1 MEKTLVN
8 RMRLA
13 RQKAYERTV
22 LGVQMTDE
30 EVKATQSRINL
41 NLGDTQ
47 NTYESKKKSS
57 SIPWA
62 LASAGLTAAGFGIIP
77 TLLPAAKEII
87 TPIVQPSEETETDFT
102 VELE

>member
-13 RQKAYERTV
+13 RQKAYERSV
-22 LGVQMTDE
+22 LGIQMTDE

-47 NTYESKKKSS
+47 NTNVAAKKSS
-57 SIPWA
+57 ALPWA
-62 LASAGLTAAGFGIIP
+62 LLSAGMTAAGFGLVP
-77 TLLPAAKEII
+77 ALLPTAKEII
-87 TPIVQPSEETETDFT
+87 TPIVQPEETETDFT
-102 VELE
+102 IELD